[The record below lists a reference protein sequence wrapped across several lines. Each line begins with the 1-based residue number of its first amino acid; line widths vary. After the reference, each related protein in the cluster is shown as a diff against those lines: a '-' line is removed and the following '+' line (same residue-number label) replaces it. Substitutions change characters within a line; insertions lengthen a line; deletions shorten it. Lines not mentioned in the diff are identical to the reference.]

1 MNAWGDA
8 VDFYNSNPE
17 EAQAIIAKAVGEKPE
32 ALGPSFKGIKL
43 FDLQQSQDFLENDYE
58 GLWGDIGQIMLDQG
72 QIKEVPDVNDYL
84 NTDLGQQ
91 ALDSS
96 E

>member
-1 MNAWGDA
+1 
-8 VDFYNSNPE
+8 
-17 EAQAIIAKAVGEKPE
+17 
-32 ALGPSFKGIKL
+32 
-43 FDLQQSQDFLENDYE
+43 
-58 GLWGDIGQIMLDQG
+58 MLDQG

-91 ALDSS
+91 ALGGS